1 MTAELPDETADAL
14 VDRLPASPDVYPQKL
29 DVVREAVLL
38 IALDAERYRA
48 ASFLDDRILTP
59 ATEGAWLP
67 AASVAQAALRSSGGR
82 PVHFVFHTGHVGSTL
97 VSRLLDEAGGVLG
110 LREPLPLRTLAE
122 VHDGLGRPESLL
134 AAAELDGLLATF
146 LRLWA
151 RGYAGT
157 RAVVVKA
164 TSSAGRLAGELL
176 ARESGAR
183 AIYMN
188 LRAEPYLAALL
199 AGRNAAFDLRG
210 HGAERMRRLHA
221 RTALELGP
229 LFALSPG
236 EMAALAWLAETWTQR
251 DALARF
257 PDRVLAVDF
266 DAFLADVGAA
276 MARVLAHFGLP
287 AGERAVAAL
296 ARSPV
301 LTRYSKAPEYGYTPE
316 IRAEV
321 LREARRDHA
330 AEIRKGLEW
339 LELQAAADAGVARV
353 VEEAGGP
360 GPLDE
365 KS

>member
-1 MTAELPDETADAL
+1 LTAEFPDETAEAL
-14 VDRLPASPDVYPQKL
+14 LDRLPTSPDVYPQKL
-29 DVVREAVLL
+29 DIVREAVLL

-67 AASVAQAALRSSGGR
+67 AASVAQAALGASAGR
-82 PVHFVFHTGHVGSTL
+82 PVHFIFHTGHVGSTL

-122 VHDGLGRPESLL
+122 AHDEIGCPESLL
-134 AAAELDGLLATF
+134 AAAELDALLAAF

-151 RGYAGT
+151 RGYPGT

-164 TSSAGRLAGELL
+164 TSSAGRLAGALL

-188 LRAEPYLAALL
+188 LRAEPYLATLL
-199 AGRNAAFDLRG
+199 AGRNSAFDLRG
-210 HGAERMRRLHA
+210 HGAERMRRLQA
-221 RTALELGP
+221 RTAPALGP
-229 LFALSPG
+229 LSALSPG

-266 DAFLADVGAA
+266 DAFLADVGAE

-287 AGERAVAAL
+287 ADDRAAAAL

-301 LTRYSKAPEYGYTPE
+301 LTRYSKAPEYGYTPGV
-316 IRAEV
+316 RAEV
-321 LREARRDHA
+321 LRDARRDHA

-339 LELQAAADAGVARV
+339 LERLARADPAIARLADEAGVVPAKP
-353 VEEAGGP
+353 ET
-360 GPLDE
+360 
-365 KS
+365 